1 MRLKRTGRWWL
12 LVSLALLLV
21 LSGLALRSGHLIALA
36 LPLLIVLA
44 AGIYQGLDT
53 RQLRLEVHRS
63 LSRSQLPAGQPASVG
78 LEVLNTGTDLDS
90 VRLRDL
96 TPLGLTVTSGETEHR
111 GALAQTQ
118 RCRWE
123 YTVQAERGLFEF
135 GALRVQVQD
144 WLGLTQ
150 LELDLPAPG
159 RLAVL
164 PRSVVL
170 DPIAIRPRRTRVYAG
185 TVKARE
191 SGAGI
196 EFFGTREYQPGDELR
211 WINWKASARY
221 QALGQAKLISNAFE
235 QERASDVGIVLDA
248 RQASYLRDGQGL
260 FEAAIVAA
268 ASVASSLLESGN
280 RVALLIY
287 GDFLSWTM
295 PGYGARQ
302 QQKILQALTAARPG
316 KSAVFAEL
324 DNLPVRL
331 FPAGSQIV
339 ILSPLLPDDPPFIE
353 HLRARGYQV
362 LLISPDPISFE
373 LPRLELRLPEVQ
385 LALRIARLEREA
397 TLTRLR
403 RAGVRV
409 ANWEIERP
417 LRAALRTALAR
428 RWTRWAK

>member
-1 MRLKRTGRWWL
+1 
-12 LVSLALLLV
+12 
-21 LSGLALRSGHLIALA
+21 

-44 AGIYQGLDT
+44 AGIYGGLDA
-53 RQLRLEVHRS
+53 RPLHLEVSRQ
-63 LSRSQLPAGQPASVG
+63 LSRSQLSAGQQVTVR
-78 LEVLNTGTDLDS
+78 LEVLNTGTDLDF

-96 TPLGLTVTSGETEHR
+96 TPPGLRVTSGKREHR
-111 GALAQTQ
+111 ATLAQAQ

-123 YTVQAERGLFEF
+123 YTVQARRGLFEF
-135 GALRVQVQD
+135 GGLRVQVQD

-164 PRSVVL
+164 PESVVL

-191 SGAGI
+191 SGSGI

-211 WINWKASARY
+211 WVNWKASARY
-221 QALGQAKLISNAFE
+221 QASGQAKLISNAFE
-235 QERASDVGIVLDA
+235 QERAADVGIVLDA
-248 RQASYLRDGQGL
+248 RQASYPRDGQGRL

-268 ASVASSLLESGN
+268 ASVAGSLLKSGN

-295 PGYGARQ
+295 PGYGERQ
-302 QQKILQALTAARPG
+302 QQKVLQALTAAHLG

-331 FPAGSQIV
+331 FPTGSQIV
-339 ILSPLLPDDPPFIE
+339 VLSPLLPDDLPFVE

-373 LPRLELRLPEVQ
+373 LPRLELRRPEVQ

-397 TLTRLR
+397 MLIQLR
-403 RAGVRV
+403 RAGMRV

-417 LRAALRTALAR
+417 LRAALRLALAR